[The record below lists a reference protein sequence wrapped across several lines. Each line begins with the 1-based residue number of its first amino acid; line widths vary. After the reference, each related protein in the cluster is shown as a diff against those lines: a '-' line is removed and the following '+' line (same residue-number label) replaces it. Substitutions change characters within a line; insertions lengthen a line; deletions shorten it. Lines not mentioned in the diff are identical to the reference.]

1 MGRMVKKM
9 INWKE
14 SHFNTSSEVRLYSH
28 SRFDFKALKTVY
40 RKLYRFGLIVQ
51 AISSFFKTFLQ
62 VSVLLACTNPRI
74 LIAVHV
80 PLELTMTSKDKHSA
94 RLSVPRVLPRYREQV
109 PLLNAEVSCFSCTYK
124 HLIRMR
130 QE

>member
-1 MGRMVKKM
+1 MINKM
-9 INWKE
+9 IDWKE

-28 SRFDFKALKTVY
+28 SRFDSKALKTVY
-40 RKLYRFGLIVQ
+40 RRSYRFGLIVQ
-51 AISSFFKTFLQ
+51 AIFSFFKTFLQ

-80 PLELTMTSKDKHSA
+80 PRELTMTSKEKHSA

-109 PLLNAEVSCFSCTYK
+109 PLLNAEVSCFSCTYR